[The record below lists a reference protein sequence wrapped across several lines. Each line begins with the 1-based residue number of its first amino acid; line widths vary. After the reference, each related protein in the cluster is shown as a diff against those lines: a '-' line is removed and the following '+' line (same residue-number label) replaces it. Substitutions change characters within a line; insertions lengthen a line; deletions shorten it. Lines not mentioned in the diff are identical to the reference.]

1 MDGIINKLYYF
12 GRYCFKRL
20 IEVPT
25 HIDTLYRGWDV
36 FPFLPEVEV
45 ILVMGELLVL
55 SAPLLSTKKPR
66 FVSHAWQEG
75 VFEFLSQL
83 TTSWPCSARHAW
95 CCMLANPQNLNIGSM
110 LQCPMTS
117 PFALA
122 LQASRHMLVVPNH
135 CCSLYTRLWCGYEAY
150 VASEQGK
157 VVQLATP
164 PRLRYISRSLLIAT
178 VPIIVG
184 LFFGLLLSTYQWDLR
199 RPLVSWHV

>member
-1 MDGIINKLYYF
+1 M
-12 GRYCFKRL
+12 
-20 IEVPT
+20 
-25 HIDTLYRGWDV
+25 
-36 FPFLPEVEV
+36 PEVEV

-55 SAPLLSTKKPR
+55 SFLERGKEYLNFPENSTHNELAAPLLSSKKPR

-164 PRLRYISRSLLIAT
+164 PRIRYISRSLLIAT

-184 LFFGLLLSTYQWDLR
+184 LFFGLVLSTYQWDLR
-199 RPLVSWHV
+199 RTLVSWHG